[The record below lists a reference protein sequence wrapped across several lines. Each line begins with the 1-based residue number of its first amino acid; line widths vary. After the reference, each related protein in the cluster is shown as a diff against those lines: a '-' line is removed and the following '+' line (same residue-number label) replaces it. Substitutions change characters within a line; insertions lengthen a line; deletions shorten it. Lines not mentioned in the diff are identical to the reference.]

1 VTSKPITSSG
11 RTFDDITGV
20 NAHKN
25 QIAIESLASRGIING
40 KTEKAFEPEATMT
53 RAEFATIIVQG
64 LGLEP
69 LDNNKFT
76 DVARGEW
83 YAPYIGT
90 ANSYG
95 IVNGN
100 TDTTFNPNG
109 TITKQ
114 EAAAMIARA
123 AKLCGMNNDVDGGA
137 VRDVLAQFAD
147 YVKTDDWARESLAFC
162 YQENILDQS
171 ELEIQP
177 DSLIRRCEIAQMLF
191 NMLGIANLL

>member
-1 VTSKPITSSG
+1 MGLDPKT
-11 RTFDDITGV
+11 
-20 NAHKN
+20 
-25 QIAIESLASRGIING
+25 NG
-40 KTEKAFEPEATMT
+40 KFK
-53 RAEFATIIVQG
+53 
-64 LGLEP
+64 
-69 LDNNKFT
+69 
-76 DVARGEW
+76 DVASNEW

-114 EAAAMIARA
+114 EAAAMITRSAR
-123 AKLCGMNNDVDGGA
+123 LCGINTDVEGGT

-162 YQENILDQS
+162 YQQNILDQS

-177 DSLIRRCEIAQMLF
+177 GALTRRCEIAQMVF
-191 NMLGIANLL
+191 NMLGMANLL